1 MSGGAVVNAVVDFP
15 DVRYAVIEVLQTETG
30 HERIVVAYQSEESL
44 RDLIAAPSIVAFGLA
59 SRDEAVMRGAAS
71 FRDGV
76 VDQQTAE
83 TVAGADTIRAQQRLN
98 QKRRGEIGSMSQKVR
113 RFVSTC
119 CSDVLTWAT
128 VILSSSNFM
137 LVAIRMALGSSV

>member
-83 TVAGADTIRAQQRLN
+83 TVAGADTIRAQQRPN